1 MFNIS
6 TNLHLVLPINE
17 KNPDMF
23 FALLEHVTESGE
35 WSDSNCVRMLW
46 FVLSG
51 KAQEAFCSSLAD
63 PNLRYAT
70 VKDVILKTYVSAGG
84 NSATL

>member
-6 TNLHLVLPINE
+6 TNLHLVPPTNK

-35 WSDSNCVRMLW
+35 WSDSNRVLMLR

-51 KAQEAFCSSLAD
+51 KAQEVFCSSAAD
-63 PNLRYAT
+63 PNLQYAT
-70 VKDVILKTYVSAGG
+70 VKDVVLKTYVSAGG
-84 NSATL
+84 NSAML

>member
-6 TNLHLVLPINE
+6 TNLHLVPPINE

-35 WSDSNCVRMLW
+35 WSDFNRVLMLR

-51 KAQEAFCSSLAD
+51 KAQEMFCSSAAD
-63 PNLRYAT
+63 PNLLYAT
-70 VKDVILKTYVSAGG
+70 VKDVVLKTYVSAGG